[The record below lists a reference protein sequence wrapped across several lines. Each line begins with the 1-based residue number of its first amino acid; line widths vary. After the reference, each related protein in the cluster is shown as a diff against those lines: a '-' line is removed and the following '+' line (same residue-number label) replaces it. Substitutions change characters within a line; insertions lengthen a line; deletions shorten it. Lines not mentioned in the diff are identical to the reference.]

1 MSNRRISVP
10 FDPQKLLNWMKEN
23 GYSNRK
29 LAKMLDRNESAIRR
43 YLKTGEMPQEVMDR
57 LYLFVVH
64 MNTMDQIMKNAYEM
78 HNAKLQEL
86 KEQYLRA
93 KYAYLNYK
101 RRIENHEV

>member
-10 FDPQKLLNWMKEN
+10 FNPQKLLNWMKEN

-29 LAKMLDRNESAIRR
+29 LAKMLDRNESVIRR
-43 YLKTGEMPQEVMDR
+43 YLKTGEMPQEVLDR

-64 MNTMDQIMKNAYEM
+64 MDTMDRIMSNEHES
-78 HNAKLQEL
+78 HNARLQEL
-86 KEQYLRA
+86 KEQYLTA